1 MTSASGGCAPQFFHI
16 IAIQF
21 VGVSL
26 SLCAPLSGRQKHTN
40 RRWGGR
46 RATSS
51 HSAFCHW
58 AQSCKRLKSRSLVRA
73 RLFTPWLIRRT
84 FVFER
89 THGIQSLCAKNI
101 FSFAFAFKLK
111 HTRTKRANEYYSL
124 CSDILMPQKATF
136 QMSTSW

>member
-26 SLCAPLSGRQKHTN
+26 SLYV
-40 RRWGGR
+40 RRCRPGKNTQTAAGEGEEQLLR
-46 RATSS
+46 ILLFAR
-51 HSAFCHW
+51 
-58 AQSCKRLKSRSLVRA
+58 AQSCERLKRRSLVRA

-101 FSFAFAFKLK
+101 FSFAFAFEVA